1 MILRHLFAIF
11 FIAIA
16 SLANAQDHPAP
27 HAIGVEEGQKV
38 VLERGDYVVRPL
50 DDRTP
55 VILRL
60 GKTEAVDGGFAYQ
73 LHVIGFEPG
82 EHRLADYLMHPDGSP
97 ATELGDR
104 TFTVKTVLPPE
115 HDGTLTPHLAAPM
128 PWFGGYRHLL
138 IGLAVLWV
146 LGWFGIH
153 RIGRQKKRL
162 AEAAP
167 EPPPPGFAERLRPY
181 LERAAGGKLD
191 ADGKAELE
199 RLLLSY
205 WRDRLSPPGE
215 TMAAEFAALR
225 AHPEASPALD
235 ALERWLHRPGGADA
249 RAIESLLDFYRNAE
263 SGKEARA

>member
-1 MILRHLFAIF
+1 MIHRFLFAIL
-11 FIAIA
+11 IAIVP
-16 SLANAQDHPAP
+16 LANAQDNPAP
-27 HAIGVEEGQKV
+27 HAIVVEEGQKV
-38 VLERGDYVVRPL
+38 ILDRGDYLVRPL

-60 GKTEAVDGGFAYQ
+60 GAVEPTEGGFSYR

-104 TFTVKTVLPPE
+104 TFTVKTILPPE
-115 HDGTLTPHLAAPM
+115 HDGSLTPHLAAPM

-138 IGLAVLWV
+138 IGLGVLWV

-153 RIGRQKKRL
+153 RIGRQKKRF

-167 EPPPPGFAERLRPY
+167 EAPPPGFAERLRPY
-181 LERAAGGKLD
+181 LERAAGGNLG

-225 AHPEASPALD
+225 AHPEAAPALE

-263 SGKEARA
+263 TGKEARA